1 MTFRAKPVVNRPHR
15 PSRESQSRRNAYLN
29 IGFGIAVVL
38 ALVILVGVAVV
49 SYYREHLAP
58 AASVNGATITRD
70 DFAERAAIEAWRIE
84 QAVARVNAA
93 LAAGRLTSAE
103 ANQQIQTLQ
112 SSGNTDQLAPVV
124 IERLIDARIQSGLAV
139 EEGITVTPEQ
149 IDAKIVEESTTPEQR
164 HAWIISVTPVIAEGE
179 DVASDADKAAA
190 KELADQALADITSG
204 AKSWEDVAKA
214 VSTDSSKAT
223 GGDLGWID
231 KEAAE
236 DKAFIDAVFAAEQG
250 KPTAVLETEDGTYVI
265 GRVTEISPETVD
277 AAWTAKLADAGLKLE
292 AYREVVKSEVIR
304 QALEDKAIDTA
315 TKADK
320 QRQVLEIA
328 IPAPQVP
335 PGDLAIKVRHILFS
349 PNDNPDSQATSALA
363 PDDPA
368 WTEAQQAAKAAYDEL
383 KKDPTKFDAMARE
396 KSDEPSAQGE
406 TGSGGKLPYFDSS
419 SVETG
424 LDADFA
430 AAILKPELQPGQL
443 LEPVKSAVGWHVIQV
458 MYRPPGID
466 HMKLLREQA
475 VGGADFKT
483 LARDNSEGSEAGA
496 GGDMGWMAPG
506 LMDARLLRTIN
517 ETPVGEVSQ
526 VLEIKDVGSF
536 LYKVVAERTQT
547 PDADQL
553 ATIND
558 QAFQNWYGE
567 KKDAATITRELL
579 ADLALGQ

>member
-15 PSRESQSRRNAYLN
+15 PSRESQSRRNTYLN
-29 IGFGIAVVL
+29 IGFGIAVAL

-58 AASVNGATITRD
+58 AASVNGTTITRD
-70 DFAERAAIEAWRIE
+70 DFAERAAIEAWRID

-112 SSGNTDQLAPVV
+112 SNGNPDQLAPVV
-124 IERLIDARIQSGLAV
+124 IEKLIDANIQTGLAV

-149 IDAKIVEESTTPEQR
+149 IDARIVEESTTPEQR

-179 DVASDADKAAA
+179 DAPSDADKAAA
-190 KELADQALADITSG
+190 KTVADQALADITSG
-204 AKSWEDVAKA
+204 DKTWEDVAKA
-214 VSTDSSKAT
+214 VSMDSSKAT

-236 DKAFIDAVFAAEQG
+236 DEVFVDAVFAAEQG
-250 KPTAVLETEDGTYVI
+250 KPTAVLETEDGTFVI
-265 GRVTEISPETVD
+265 GRVTEISPEVVD

-292 AYREVVKSEVIR
+292 TYREVVGTEVIR
-304 QALEDKAIDTA
+304 QALEDKAIDAA
-315 TKADK
+315 TTADK
-320 QRQVLEIA
+320 QREVLEIA
-328 IPAPQVP
+328 IPAPQP
-335 PGDLAIKVRHILFS
+335 EPGDLAIKVRHILFS
-349 PNDNPDSQATSALA
+349 PSDNPNSQATAALA

-368 WTEAQQAAKAAYDEL
+368 WTEAQQSARTAYEEL
-383 KKDPTKFDAMARE
+383 KKDPSKFDAMARE

-406 TGSGGKLPYFDSS
+406 TGSGGKLPYFDST

-424 LDADFA
+424 LDADFG

-443 LEPVKSAVGWHVIQV
+443 LEPVKSAFGWHVIQV
-458 MYRPPGID
+458 MSRPPDIEQ
-466 HMKLLREQA
+466 LTRIREQA

-483 LARDNSEGSEAGA
+483 LARDNSEGPEAGT
-496 GGDMGWMAPG
+496 GGDVGWVAPG
-506 LMDARLLRTIN
+506 LMDARQLRAIF

-526 VLEIKDVGSF
+526 IVDIKDVGVF

-547 PDADQL
+547 PDEDQL
-553 ATIND
+553 ATINE

-567 KKDAATITRELL
+567 KKDAVTITRELL
-579 ADLALGQ
+579 TDIALGQ